1 MRTYK
6 KVTKKVED
14 RVYCD
19 ICSSSCITDNF
30 GSEYATLEALWGYGS
45 QKDGEKF
52 DIQMCEKCFNDIL
65 IWMTNKRQEY
75 LAPFAYP
82 HDKDPLKGQ
91 T

>member
-19 ICSSSCITDNF
+19 ICSSSCTSDNF

-52 DIQMCEKCFNDIL
+52 DIQICENCFDEIL
-65 IWMTNKRQEY
+65 VWMRQKRKFY
-75 LAPFAYP
+75 LGPFNYP
-82 HDKDPLKGQ
+82 YDQDPLRGKS
-91 T
+91 